1 MAMAS
6 DRAIAQ
12 AWREFEAST
21 SPTGWYEGV
30 LKLIGNRAAE
40 LDATPPAGA
49 GEAVLV
55 RGSWLHES
63 DVLTLQQIIAST
75 YTLTNERLPADV
87 RDYLRNLAG
96 RIPNVPTAAPTPLP
110 EAVREADELLAALGL
125 DASRFRTE
133 GGALNAGKVRAALLH
148 PESYSGLYL
157 PNDHDFGH
165 SAKFG
170 GELCF
175 ACGAVKG
182 TARASQPCVA
192 LRAIT
197 GEGKP

>member
-1 MAMAS
+1 VSALRNCPTCGAS
-6 DRAIAQ
+6 CHATVHERGGD
-12 AWREFEAST
+12 WGWGTTEAERT
-21 SPTGWYEGV
+21 TF
-30 LKLIGNRAAE
+30 RAAE

-49 GEAVLV
+49 GEAVERV
-55 RGSWLHES
+55 RHFVAMLDAKPLRGIDDEFYNIHTGTEWAASLRLS
-63 DVLTLQQIIAST
+63 DL
-75 YTLTNERLPADV
+75 RL
-87 RDYLRNLAG
+87 L
-96 RIPNVPTAAPTPLP
+96 AAPTPLP

>member
-1 MAMAS
+1 MSAHTLECLRS
-6 DRAIAQ
+6 
-12 AWREFEAST
+12 
-21 SPTGWYEGV
+21 GV
-30 LKLIGNRAAE
+30 TACTC
-40 LDATPPAGA
+40 ATPPAGA
-49 GEAVLV
+49 GEAVAMDPLLDAWMRERDLMPDEDEDGTV
-55 RGSWLHES
+55 
-63 DVLTLQQIIAST
+63 DMQAVI
-75 YTLTNERLPADV
+75 ERLTEHET
-87 RDYLRNLAG
+87 NLL
-96 RIPNVPTAAPTPLP
+96 AAPTPLP